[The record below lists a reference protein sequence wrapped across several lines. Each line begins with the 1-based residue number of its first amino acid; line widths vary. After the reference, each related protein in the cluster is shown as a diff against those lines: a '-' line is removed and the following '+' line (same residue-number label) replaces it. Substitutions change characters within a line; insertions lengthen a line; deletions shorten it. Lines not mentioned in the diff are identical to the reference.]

1 MIKRLI
7 LFLFVI
13 IFVNLYLIF
22 LFLGIDIFD
31 ESWRFL
37 TNRFGSY
44 LGGPLSVIIILS
56 VIAITVV
63 AFVLL
68 KIGSSRS

>member
-7 LFLFVI
+7 LFLFVV
-13 IFVNLYLIF
+13 IFVILYLIF
-22 LFLGIDIFD
+22 FSFGIDIFD

-44 LGGPLSVIIILS
+44 FGGSLSVIIILS
-56 VIAITVV
+56 MIAIIVV